1 MTINYDSLPPH
12 MQDGMRLYIENGIE
26 PGSFLTAVLSNDL
39 MKALG
44 KADDVNLYALPAY
57 GRFLYNNA
65 PCGCYGSPKAVETW
79 IKHGGLAG
87 DAVAA

>member
-12 MQDGMRLYIENGIE
+12 MHDVMRLYIEHGIE

-44 KADDVNLYALPAY
+44 KA
-57 GRFLYNNA
+57 
-65 PCGCYGSPKAVETW
+65 VETW

>member
-1 MTINYDSLPPH
+1 MNIDYSSIPSH
-12 MQDGMRLYIENGIE
+12 MQDGMRLYIEHGIE

-44 KADDVNLYALPAY
+44 KADDVNLHALPAY
-57 GRFLYNNA
+57 GRFLYNDA
-65 PCGCYGSPKAVETW
+65 PCCCYGSPSAVATW

-87 DAVAA
+87 GAVAA